1 MEGLV
6 WEFERNPE
14 KAPIEDD
21 TSSIEEIMVIEDA
34 CNNEIR
40 QDLEEVLRH
49 EELLWFQKS
58 RPEGLQ
64 NGDRNISYFHNRTLA
79 RRGEFFNK
87 LYNTNY
93 SISGVLYFRGKFPL
107 LSNDETSSLLLGAS
121 DEEVRRAVF
130 GMAPLRAPRVDGFQ
144 EPVVVEKE
152 DSGSDNVLACP
163 ICYDPLTWTV
173 GSPSYVGSKSGSNLQ
188 CKTCKKSYFGNQ
200 THLDL
205 VASGGSKQYDNSMP
219 LATELFRTPVVS
231 FLYERGWRQNF
242 IFGGFPGPG
251 KEFEMAKKYL
261 KPVLGGN
268 IVDASCG
275 SGLFSRLFA
284 KSGLFSQVVALDYS
298 ENMLRQSMKRGKLP
312 RRVQKKVTLVRADI
326 SRLPFKSSSVD
337 ALHAGAALHCW
348 PSPSTAVDTQKVKS

>member
-1 MEGLV
+1 
-6 WEFERNPE
+6 
-14 KAPIEDD
+14 
-21 TSSIEEIMVIEDA
+21 
-34 CNNEIR
+34 
-40 QDLEEVLRH
+40 
-49 EELLWFQKS
+49 
-58 RPEGLQ
+58 
-64 NGDRNISYFHNRTLA
+64 
-79 RRGEFFNK
+79 
-87 LYNTNY
+87 
-93 SISGVLYFRGKFPL
+93 
-107 LSNDETSSLLLGAS
+107 
-121 DEEVRRAVF
+121 
-130 GMAPLRAPRVDGFQ
+130 

-163 ICYDPLTWTV
+163 ICNDPLTRTV
-173 GSPSYVGSKSGSNLQ
+173 GSPSYV
-188 CKTCKKSYFGNQ
+188 TCKKSYFGNQ

-275 SGLFSRLFA
+275 SR
-284 KSGLFSQVVALDYS
+284 
-298 ENMLRQSMKRGKLP
+298 
-312 RRVQKKVTLVRADI
+312 KVTLVLADI

-348 PSPSTAVDTQKVKS
+348 PSPSTAV

>member
-1 MEGLV
+1 HVLTV
-6 WEFERNPE
+6 FTRNIRPSFFPSQLNRNPTLLFLR
-14 KAPIEDD
+14 PFTIPVFT
-21 TSSIEEIMVIEDA
+21 TSLA
-34 CNNEIR
+34 AK
-40 QDLEEVLRH
+40 VLVSSTAFVETH
-49 EELLWFQKS
+49 PTICKQ
-58 RPEGLQ
+58 Q
-64 NGDRNISYFHNRTLA
+64 I
-79 RRGEFFNK
+79 
-87 LYNTNY
+87 LY
-93 SISGVLYFRGKFPL
+93 
-107 LSNDETSSLLLGAS
+107 
-121 DEEVRRAVF
+121 
-130 GMAPLRAPRVDGFQ
+130 Q
-144 EPVVVEKE
+144 WEPVVVEKE

-242 IFGGFPGPG
+242 IFGGFPGSIMKLFWNIYQNIRIFEASSSYPKVEG
-251 KEFEMAKKYL
+251 RSACLDFEMAKKYL

-348 PSPSTAVDTQKVKS
+348 PSPSTANVMGIAGSHIFLSERELEDLCRTCGLIGFTCIRNSHFVMISARKRN

>member
-14 KAPIEDD
+14 KAPMEDD
-21 TSSIEEIMVIEDA
+21 TSSIEEIMVIEDV
-34 CNNEIR
+34 CNNEY
-40 QDLEEVLRH
+40 
-49 EELLWFQKS
+49 LLTVFT
-58 RPEGLQ
+58 
-64 NGDRNISYFHNRTLA
+64 RNIRPSFFPSQLNRNPTLLFLRPFTIPVFTTSLA
-79 RRGEFFNK
+79 AKVLVSSTAFVETHPTICKQQN
-87 LYNTNY
+87 LY
-93 SISGVLYFRGKFPL
+93 
-107 LSNDETSSLLLGAS
+107 
-121 DEEVRRAVF
+121 
-130 GMAPLRAPRVDGFQ
+130 Q
-144 EPVVVEKE
+144 WEPVVVEKE

-173 GSPSYVGSKSGSNLQ
+173 CSPSYVGSKSGSNLQ

-251 KEFEMAKKYL
+251 KEFEIAKKYL

-275 SGLFSRLFA
+275 SGLFSRL
-284 KSGLFSQVVALDYS
+284 
-298 ENMLRQSMKRGKLP
+298 LP
-312 RRVQKKVTLVRADI
+312 RVDYFRRKVTLVRADI

-348 PSPSTAVDTQKVKS
+348 PSPSTAVAEINRVLLVLEQKQTSSACILCNKPRCLLSKQSDSSKKKRRKAKEKWR

>member
-1 MEGLV
+1 MDKASWSPLAMGWIKLKTDSFLKLV
-6 WEFERNPE
+6 MWH
-14 KAPIEDD
+14 
-21 TSSIEEIMVIEDA
+21 
-34 CNNEIR
+34 
-40 QDLEEVLRH
+40 VLTV
-49 EELLWFQKS
+49 FT
-58 RPEGLQ
+58 
-64 NGDRNISYFHNRTLA
+64 RNIRPSFFPNQLNRNLTLLFLRPFTIPVFTTSLA
-79 RRGEFFNK
+79 AKVLVSSTAFVETHPTICKQQN
-87 LYNTNY
+87 LY
-93 SISGVLYFRGKFPL
+93 
-107 LSNDETSSLLLGAS
+107 
-121 DEEVRRAVF
+121 
-130 GMAPLRAPRVDGFQ
+130 Q
-144 EPVVVEKE
+144 WEPVVVEEE

-298 ENMLRQSMKRGKLP
+298 ENMLRQCYEKRKTSP
-312 RRVQKKVTLVRADI
+312 KMTLVRADI

-348 PSPSTAVDTQKVKS
+348 PSPSTANVMGIAGSHIFLSERELEDLCRTCGLIGFTCIRNSHFVMISARKCN

>member
-34 CNNEIR
+34 CNNE
-40 QDLEEVLRH
+40 
-49 EELLWFQKS
+49 
-58 RPEGLQ
+58 
-64 NGDRNISYFHNRTLA
+64 
-79 RRGEFFNK
+79 
-87 LYNTNY
+87 
-93 SISGVLYFRGKFPL
+93 
-107 LSNDETSSLLLGAS
+107 
-121 DEEVRRAVF
+121 
-130 GMAPLRAPRVDGFQ
+130 

-231 FLYERGWRQNF
+231 FLYERGRRQNF

-312 RRVQKKVTLVRADI
+312 RRESDL
-326 SRLPFKSSSVD
+326 
-337 ALHAGAALHCW
+337 G
-348 PSPSTAVDTQKVKS
+348 PS

>member
-1 MEGLV
+1 MTALH
-6 WEFERNPE
+6 
-14 KAPIEDD
+14 
-21 TSSIEEIMVIEDA
+21 
-34 CNNEIR
+34 
-40 QDLEEVLRH
+40 VLTV
-49 EELLWFQKS
+49 FT
-58 RPEGLQ
+58 
-64 NGDRNISYFHNRTLA
+64 RNIRPSFFPNQLNRNLTLLFLRPFTIPVFTTSLA
-79 RRGEFFNK
+79 AKVLVSSTAFVETHPTICKQQN
-87 LYNTNY
+87 LY
-93 SISGVLYFRGKFPL
+93 
-107 LSNDETSSLLLGAS
+107 
-121 DEEVRRAVF
+121 
-130 GMAPLRAPRVDGFQ
+130 Q
-144 EPVVVEKE
+144 WEPVVVEEE

-298 ENMLRQSMKRGKLP
+298 ENMLRQCYEKRKTSP
-312 RRVQKKVTLVRADI
+312 KMTLVRADI

-348 PSPSTAVDTQKVKS
+348 PSPSTANVMGIAGSHIFLSERELEDLCRTCGLIGFTCIRNSHFVMISARKCN